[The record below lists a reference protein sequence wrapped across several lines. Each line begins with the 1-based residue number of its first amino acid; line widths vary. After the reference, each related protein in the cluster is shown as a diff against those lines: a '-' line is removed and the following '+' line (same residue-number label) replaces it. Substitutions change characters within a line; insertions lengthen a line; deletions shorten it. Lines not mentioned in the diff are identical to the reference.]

1 MKSRQ
6 ILAGVL
12 FIFYLGGLNLFAAQE
27 TSSAVTKRYAVVMG
41 ANHGGKERVKLRYA
55 VSDANSI
62 LKVMEELGGVS
73 AEDSLLLE
81 EPDVKTFYTE
91 MGRLQERLEKER
103 SKYNRIEVIFYY
115 SGHSDDENVLLGKE
129 RISYEDFRETV
140 HSMPADVHIAILDS
154 CASGAFTRIKGGKK
168 KLPFL
173 MDEAYDM
180 RGYAFLASSSATEAS
195 QESDLLKGSFF
206 THYLISGMRGAADT
220 SQDGLV
226 TLSEAYQFAFNET
239 LAETA
244 KTMSGPQHPNTYIQM
259 SGTGDVVMTDIRKS
273 SAILILNE
281 NISGRIFIHDQ
292 KNLLVVELTKPS
304 GRKVELGLDEGAY
317 RVINIVEGEV
327 LESQI
332 RLEEGVDFELSIAE
346 FAKTDKKY
354 TTPRGDRTIRVQKET
369 VLRGKRRITLFA
381 ELASKTTSIYGQT
394 FFFMGANFGLTFNNV
409 FSVGLAGYGKSN
421 FNPGLPGFGGVS
433 FAYVFHPERKVHFRI
448 TALAGSGTASAGII
462 FYFFEPGVEVVLNLS
477 RIVRIHAG
485 LSLPLVDKQ
494 YSGIDNLMFNV
505 GFQFGK

>member
-12 FIFYLGGLNLFAAQE
+12 LVFCFGGLGLFAGQE

-41 ANHGGKERVKLRYA
+41 ANQGGKERVKLRYA
-55 VSDANSI
+55 VSDAKSI
-62 LKVMEELGGVS
+62 LKVLEELGGVS
-73 AEDSLLLE
+73 VEDSILFE
-81 EPDVKTFYTE
+81 EPDIKAFYTE
-91 MGRLQERLEKER
+91 MGKLQERLEKDR
-103 SKYNRIEVIFYY
+103 SKYNRIEIVFYY
-115 SGHSDDENVLLGKE
+115 SGHSDDENLLLDKD

-140 HSMPADVHIAILDS
+140 NSMPADVRIAILDS

-220 SQDGLV
+220 TEDGLV

-273 SAILILNE
+273 AAILVLDEDIT
-281 NISGRIFIHDQ
+281 GRIFIHDQ

-304 GRKVELGLDEGAY
+304 GRKVELGLEEGEY
-317 RVINIVEGEV
+317 RVINIVKGEV
-327 LESQI
+327 FESLI
-332 RLEEGVDFELSIAE
+332 RLKEGKGFKLGVAE

-354 TTPRGDRTIRVQKET
+354 TTPRGDRSIRVRKET
-369 VLRGKRRITLFA
+369 VLRGKRRITFYA
-381 ELASKTTSIYGQT
+381 ELGSKTTSIDGET
-394 FFFMGANFGLTFNNV
+394 FLFMGGNFGLTFNNV
-409 FSVGLAGYGKSN
+409 FSVGVAGYGKAN
-421 FNPGLPGFGGVS
+421 FDPGLPGYGGVT
-433 FAYVFHPERKVHFRI
+433 FAYVFHPERKVHYRI
-448 TALAGSGTASAGII
+448 TALAGSGTARSGAI
-462 FYFFEPGVEVVLNLS
+462 FYLFEPGAEMIMNLS

-485 LSLPLVDKQ
+485 LSFPLVDKQ
-494 YSGIDNLMFNV
+494 FSCIDNLMFNV